1 MIKNNDKNLPI
12 AFFDSGVGG
21 LTVFEKL
28 KNYSQMKI
36 TYTMVTQKIC
46 HMEKK
51 QKHN

>member
-28 KNYSQMKI
+28 KKLLPNE
-36 TYTMVTQKIC
+36 IC